1 VRLATYKNEGTIR
14 LGLQAGEY
22 MIDLPQ
28 ALATEANG
36 SKPIYQAEINLATF
50 PSTTT
55 AFLKAGRPAMTVAGQ
70 VLEFV
75 NTEENLNFLERSGVA
90 HSLSKIEY
98 LPPIRHP
105 GKMVCIGLNYR
116 SHILEMDRELP
127 EYPVLFAKFA
137 NSLIGHEQEIE
148 LPTVSPMLD
157 YEAELVVVIGEQCK
171 NISPGEAATCIGGYT
186 IFNDGSVRDYQWRTG
201 QWLQGKNFDNT
212 SPIGPV
218 IVTADEIAD
227 PGSLDIELRLNGVI
241 MQRSNTSDLVFDV
254 PALVSY
260 LSEIMTLDPG
270 DLIATGTPGGVG
282 FSRDPQ
288 VFLKPGDLVEVEI
301 GQLGILRNMVVGQ
314 T

>member
-1 VRLATYKNEGTIR
+1 MRLATYKQEETIR
-14 LGLQAGEY
+14 LGLQAGAY

-28 ALATEANG
+28 ACAIEANG
-36 SKPIYQAEINLATF
+36 LGPLYQTEVNFATF

-55 AFLKAGRPAMTVAGQ
+55 AFLKAGEPAMTVASQ
-70 VLEFV
+70 VLDFAS
-75 NTEENLNFLERSGVA
+75 TEENLRFLERSGAA
-90 HSLSKIEY
+90 HPLSRIEY

-105 GKMVCIGLNYR
+105 GKMICIGLNYR
-116 SHILEMDRELP
+116 SHILEMERELP
-127 EYPVLFAKFA
+127 EHPVLFAKFS
-137 NSLIGHEQEIE
+137 NSLIGHEQKIMI
-148 LPTVSPMLD
+148 PAVSPMLD
-157 YEAELVVVIGEQCK
+157 YEAELVIVIGQQCR
-171 NISPGEAATCIGGYT
+171 NVSPGEASTCIGGYT

-218 IVTADEIAD
+218 IITADEIAD
-227 PGSLDIELRLNGVI
+227 PGSLDIELRLNGEV

-288 VFLKPGDLVEVEI
+288 VFLESGDLVEVEI
-301 GQLGILRNMVVGQ
+301 DQLGVLRNTVVG
-314 T
+314 